1 MSNPL
6 EKVKSMKQK
15 AIKNNIPKWN
25 ADIRFSVGMSTCEIA
40 AGSKKVYDTL
50 LEEIKKKKLKG
61 VYVSEK
67 GCAGRCNV
75 EPTLEVFIPGR
86 KPAKYVNVDE
96 KKVKQLLS
104 EYARKKVE
112 RKNKILP
119 APADFG
125 REFLT
130 DRSSYIFGDLE
141 EFSKQKRMA
150 LRNCG
155 AIDPISLDDYLCVR
169 GYEALAKVLTAYKPE
184 TVIEDVTKSGLR
196 GRGGGGFKTGTK
208 WGFVA
213 NQKTDVK
220 YVICNADEGDPGA
233 FMDRSVIEGDP
244 FSVIEAMTIGGYA
257 VGASQGIVYIRA
269 EYPLAVERLKKAI
282 EIAKKKNLLGKNILG
297 SDFSF
302 ELDLVLGAGAFVCGE
317 ETALINSIQGMRGM
331 PRTRPP
337 FPAVK
342 GLWGCPTL
350 INNVETWANIPVIIL
365 DGWEYFASIG
375 TEKSKGTKVF
385 ALAGKIKNTGLV
397 EVPMG
402 TTLGEVIF
410 DIGGGTK
417 TDAKFKAAQTG
428 GPSGGCLPTKFL
440 NTPIDYDSLISA
452 GSIMGSG
459 GLIVMDEKD
468 CMVDVAKFFLE
479 FTQDESCGKCTPCR
493 EGTKRMLE
501 ILERITRGEGKE
513 GDIETLEKLGNS
525 IKKTALCGLGQT
537 APNPVLSTI
546 KYFRDEYESHIRD
559 RKCKSA
565 VCGELFVSPCQHTCP
580 VNIDIPG
587 FIGHIREDRLKD
599 SIELILKRNPLPSV
613 CGRVCHHPCESNC
626 RRGKME
632 EPISIMMLK
641 RFAADYTSGDKG
653 IQIDKFNGK
662 IRKAPVAI
670 IGSGPSGLS
679 AAYHLVKR
687 GYQVTVYES
696 EKVAGGM
703 LTLGIPEYRLPKD
716 IVDRDIK
723 RLTDVGVKIKTGVHF
738 GKDLSLKDLK
748 DKGFEAVYLALG
760 AWKEVPLKI
769 HGTDLFGFMGSLS
782 FLKNYNTERIKKIK
796 GVYSIVID
804 EEHNMPVTG
813 QKVAVIGGGNAAM
826 DVARTCL
833 RLGASEVHV
842 IYRRHRS
849 DMPAIPEEVDECE
862 KEGAK
867 LHFLLIPNNIKG
879 RQGKIMELECL
890 HTKPGEFDATG
901 RRKPVPTDEKFILPV
916 DIVISAIG
924 GKPNCA
930 ELTKDKLIMT
940 DWDTV
945 SVDKRTLV
953 TNIPWVFAGGD
964 VVTGGG
970 TVIESIAD
978 GEKAAISIDRY
989 LKGARGEELSR
1000 DRYTIKGERKAV
1012 PYIDPAKEIK
1022 EKKRIKHAKLTM
1034 EKRLQAFTEVELG
1047 YTKSQ
1052 AMEECDRCLRCD
1064 KKEVE

>member
-15 AIKNNIPKWN
+15 AIKSNIPKWN
-25 ADIRFSVGMSTCEIA
+25 ADIRFSIGMSTCEIA
-40 AGSKKVYDTL
+40 AGSKKVL
-50 LEEIKKKKLKG
+50 EALQEEIKKKNIKG
-61 VYVSEK
+61 VYITEK
-67 GCAGRCNV
+67 GCAGRCHV
-75 EPTLEVFIPGR
+75 EPTLEVFVPGR
-86 KPAKYVNVDE
+86 KPAKYENVDE
-96 KKVKQLLS
+96 KKVKKILS
-104 EYARKKVE
+104 EFLKHKVK
-112 RKNKILP
+112 RDSKRLP

-125 REFLT
+125 HEFLT
-130 DRSSYIFGDLE
+130 NRSSYIFGDLE

-155 AIDPISLDDYLCVR
+155 AIDPESLDDYLCVR
-169 GYEALAKVLTAYKPE
+169 GYEALAKVLTAYKPG
-184 TVIEDVTKSGLR
+184 TVIEDITKSGLR

-213 NQKTDVK
+213 AQTNPVK

-233 FMDRSVIEGDP
+233 FMDRSMIEGDP
-244 FSVIEAMTIGGYA
+244 FSLLEAMAIGGYA
-257 VGASQGIVYIRA
+257 VGSSIGIVYIRA

-282 EIAKKKNLLGKNILG
+282 EIARKKNLLGKNILG

-302 ELDLVLGAGAFVCGE
+302 DVDMVLGAGAFVCGE

-331 PRTRPP
+331 PITRPP
-337 FPAVK
+337 YPSVR

-350 INNVETWANIPVIIL
+350 INNVETWANVPLIIL
-365 DGWEYFASIG
+365 DGWEFFSSIG
-375 TEKSKGTKVF
+375 TEKSKGAKVF

-428 GPSGGCLPTKFL
+428 GPSGGCLPTRFL
-440 NTPIDYDSLISA
+440 NTLIDYDSLISA

-459 GLIVMDEKD
+459 GLIIMDEKD

-501 ILERITRGEGKE
+501 ILQRISGGEGKE
-513 GDIETLEKLGNS
+513 GDLEKLEKLGNS

-546 KYFRDEYESHIRD
+546 KYFREEYESHIRE

-587 FIGHIREDRLKD
+587 FIGHIHEDRFKE

-613 CGRVCHHPCESNC
+613 CGRVCHHPCETNC

-632 EPISIMMLK
+632 NPISIMMLK
-641 RFAADYTSGDKG
+641 RFAADYTAGDRD
-653 IQIDKFNGK
+653 IQMDKFKGK
-662 IRKAPVAI
+662 LEKEPVAV
-670 IGSGPSGLS
+670 IGSGPSGIS
-679 AAYHLVKR
+679 CAYQLAKR
-687 GYQVTVYES
+687 GYPVTVFES
-696 EKVAGGM
+696 EKIAGGM
-703 LTLGIPEYRLPKD
+703 LSLGIPEYRLPKD

-723 RLTDVGVKIKTGVHF
+723 RIMHAGVKIKTGVHF
-738 GKDLSLKDLK
+738 GKDITLKDLK
-748 DKGFEAVYLALG
+748 DKGFKAVFLGIG

-769 HGTDLFGFMGSLS
+769 HGTDLLGFMGSLS
-782 FLKNYNTERIKKIK
+782 FLKNYNTEKIKKIK

-804 EEHNMPVTG
+804 DEHNLPITG
-813 QKVAVIGGGNAAM
+813 QRVAVIGGGNAAM

-842 IYRRHRS
+842 IYRRHRA
-849 DMPAIPEEVDECE
+849 DMPAIPEEVEECE

-879 RQGKIMELECL
+879 TYGKIVELECL
-890 HTKPGEFDATG
+890 HTKSGEFDSTG
-901 RRKPVPTDEKFILPV
+901 RRKPVATEEKFVLPV

-930 ELTKDKLIMT
+930 ELSKDKLIMT

-945 SVDKRTLV
+945 AVDKRTLG

-970 TVIESIAD
+970 TVIESVAD
-978 GEKAAISIDRY
+978 GEKAAVSIDRY
-989 LKGARGEELSR
+989 LRGARGEELAK
-1000 DRYTIKGERKAV
+1000 DRYVVKGERKAV
-1012 PYIDPAKEIK
+1012 PYIDPAKEVK
-1022 EKKRIKHAKLTM
+1022 EKHRIKHAKLSM

-1064 KKEVE
+1064 KKEAE

>member
-1 MSNPL
+1 MNSPL
-6 EKVKSMKQK
+6 EKVKVLKQK
-15 AIKNNIPKWN
+15 AIKSNIPKWN
-25 ADIRFSVGMSTCEIA
+25 ADIRFSIGMSTCEIA
-40 AGSKKVYDTL
+40 AGSKKVL
-50 LEEIKKKKLKG
+50 AALQEEIKKRKLKG
-61 VYVSEK
+61 VCITEK
-67 GCAGRCNV
+67 GCAGRCHV
-75 EPTLEVFIPGR
+75 EPTLEVFVPGR
-86 KPAKYVNVDE
+86 KPAEFENVDE
-96 KKVKQLLS
+96 KKVKRILA
-104 EYARKKVE
+104 EYVCKKVK
-112 RKNKILP
+112 RNSKVLP

-125 REFLT
+125 QEFLT
-130 DRSSYIFGDLE
+130 DRSAYIFGDLE

-155 AIDPISLDDYLCVR
+155 AIDPESIDDYLCVR
-169 GYEALAKVLTAYKPE
+169 GYEALGKVLTAYKPE
-184 TVIEDVTKSGLR
+184 MVVEDIIKSGLR

-213 NQKTDVK
+213 AQNNTVK

-233 FMDRSVIEGDP
+233 FMDRSMIEGDP
-244 FSVIEAMTIGGYA
+244 FSLLEAMAIGGYA
-257 VGASQGIVYIRA
+257 VGSNTGIVYIRA
-269 EYPLAVERLKKAI
+269 EYPLAVKRLKIAI

-297 SDFSF
+297 SDFTF
-302 ELDLVLGAGAFVCGE
+302 DVDIVLGAGAFVCGE
-317 ETALINSIQGMRGM
+317 ETALINSIEGKRGM
-331 PRTRPP
+331 PITRPP
-337 FPAVK
+337 YPSVK
-342 GLWGCPTL
+342 GLWGRPTL
-350 INNVETWANIPVIIL
+350 INNVETWANIPLIIL
-365 DGWEYFASIG
+365 DGWEFFSSVG
-375 TEKSKGTKVF
+375 TDKSRGTKVF

-428 GPSGGCLPTKFL
+428 GPSGGCLPTQFL

-459 GLIVMDEKD
+459 GLIIMDEKD

-501 ILERITRGEGKE
+501 ILERITGGTGQE
-513 GDIETLEKLGNS
+513 GDIEKLEKLGNS

-546 KYFRDEYESHIRD
+546 KYFRAEYESHIRD

-587 FIGHIREDRLKD
+587 FIGNIREDRLKD

-613 CGRVCHHPCESNC
+613 CGRVCHHPCETNC

-641 RFAADYTSGDKG
+641 RFAADYTAGDKG
-653 IQIDKFNGK
+653 IAIEKYKGK
-662 IRKAPVAI
+662 TMKAPVAI
-670 IGSGPSGLS
+670 IGSGPAGLS
-679 AAYHLVKR
+679 AAYHLAKR

-723 RLTDVGVKIKTGVHF
+723 RLMSAGVKIKTGVHF
-738 GKDLSLKDLK
+738 GRDISLKELK
-748 DKGFEAVYLALG
+748 DKGFQAVFLAIG

-782 FLKNYNTERIKKIK
+782 FLKNYNTEKIVKIK

-813 QKVAVIGGGNAAM
+813 QRVAVIGGGNAAM

-842 IYRRHRS
+842 IYRRHKS
-849 DMPAIPEEVDECE
+849 DMPAIPEEVHECE

-867 LHFLLIPNNIKG
+867 LHFLLVPNNIKG
-879 RQGKIMELECL
+879 KFGKIQELECL

-901 RRKPVPTDEKFILPV
+901 RRKPVPTEEKFVLPV
-916 DIVISAIG
+916 DIIISAIG

-930 ELTKDKLIMT
+930 ELSKDKLIMT

-945 SVDKRTLV
+945 SVDKRTLA

-970 TVIESIAD
+970 TVIESVAD

-989 LKGARGEELSR
+989 LQGKRGDELFK
-1000 DRYTIKGERKAV
+1000 DRFVVKGERKV
-1012 PYIDPAKEIK
+1012 VSYIDPAKEVK
-1022 EKKRIKHAKLTM
+1022 EKARIKHAKLTM